1 VMVPLSDP
9 MVLKTV
15 KVTQSPGGAR
25 PFGRSRVAPQSW
37 GVLASWPFAAA
48 VIAVKATPVPTIS
61 FTHPHVIF
69 HI

>member
-1 VMVPLSDP
+1 
-9 MVLKTV
+9 
-15 KVTQSPGGAR
+15 
-25 PFGRSRVAPQSW
+25 
-37 GVLASWPFAAA
+37 VLASWPFAAA